1 MDIQK
6 LLAKSP
12 KNGGDTLAQHT
23 LDVVERMGQLKKRLP
38 HLAEDINFPELW
50 EVMFATAWIHDF
62 GKVADGFQK
71 VLRGELPSWGFRHEV
86 LSLGFMEWFFEPDSL
101 PYMIAASAIASHHKD
116 YPLLNEQFIE
126 DPSISGIQERW
137 ETEIHE
143 AQISALATWTQS
155 MYLSTGI
162 TLGFSTPL
170 PIRQIDFT
178 DTLVRGVSIIYKA
191 LNTFKTFYGKQES
204 SWKNRKEKDIFEIR
218 RKAITIRGLILQAD
232 RLASSGAPPLK
243 NIELPGVLHKMS
255 QLPAWYDHQ
264 SQSSLTQG
272 NALLKAP
279 TGSGKTEAALLWAIH
294 QSKTSSATA
303 IFYILPFQ
311 ASINAMFSRFHKV
324 YHIAKD
330 DIALMH
336 SKTIQV
342 LFRQLTEDE
351 QKNRFEAYSIS
362 KKQKS
367 FSRLHQQPIC
377 VGTPY
382 QLLRAGFRLSGYEG
396 QWVMFKNALIIID
409 EIHGYEPKRLGML
422 IAFFKILQE
431 DWGVQF
437 YCMTA
442 TMPKWLE
449 DTIKSRLS
457 IKEQGTLYASPKL
470 FESFK
475 RHQLFTHR
483 GTINEASTIS
493 EIVHKF
499 QHSNHQKIILVV
511 CNKIKTAQAVAHALQ
526 EVLPDEM
533 TSTQDIN
540 ESNILLL
547 HSRYSAEDRNK
558 RETALKDKILKAR
571 AANEGLIVIGT
582 QVVEVS
588 LDVDFDTIY
597 TEPAP
602 LEALLQRI
610 GRVNRHRWHVEGVK
624 PVFVMEDTD
633 DWEFPYQQESLM
645 RRTIQ
650 LLQEHNEQIIDES
663 RVTEWLNQIYEPEVI
678 QLQDKIAEG
687 EKLYNDIGGRN
698 KLIAFHAD
706 KEVKKEFYDLFDGYE
721 VLPESNYQ
729 RFIEFVDAKN
739 FIEAF
744 ALCVPVNTRQFHSI
758 KNKTYLK
765 DLQVW
770 KVDCYYDSIVGLE
783 ISKESNYN
791 SNLL

>member
-1 MDIQK
+1 MDIQQ

-38 HLAEDINFPELW
+38 HLAEDISFPDLW
-50 EVMFATAWIHDF
+50 EVMFATAWLHDF

-71 VLRGELPSWGFRHEV
+71 VLRGELSSWGFRHEV
-86 LSLGFMEWFFEPDSL
+86 LSLGFIEWFFEPDSL

-116 YPLLNEQFIE
+116 YPLLSEQYIE

-137 ETEIHE
+137 ETEVHE
-143 AQISALATWTQS
+143 TQINALATWTQDRYIS
-155 MYLSTGI
+155 IGME
-162 TLGFSTPL
+162 LGFTTPL
-170 PIRQIDFT
+170 PIRQIDIK
-178 DTLVRGVSIIYKA
+178 DTWTRGVPNIQKA
-191 LNTFKTFYGKQES
+191 LNNFKTFYGKQER
-204 SWKNRKEKDIFEIR
+204 SWNNRKEKEIFEIR
-218 RKAITIRGLILQAD
+218 RKAIAIRGLILQAD

-264 SQSSLTQG
+264 YQSSFTQG

-294 QSKTSSATA
+294 QSKSSSATA

-311 ASINAMFSRFHKV
+311 ASINAMYSRFHKE
-324 YHIAKD
+324 YHIPKD

-342 LFRQLTEDE
+342 LFRQLTNDE
-351 QKNRFEAYSIS
+351 HKNRVEAYTIS

-367 FSRLHQQPIC
+367 FSKLHQQPVC

-409 EIHGYEPKRLGML
+409 EIHGYEPQRLGML
-422 IAFFKILQE
+422 LAFFKILQE
-431 DWGVQF
+431 DWGVKF

-449 DTIKSRLS
+449 DTIKTRLN
-457 IKEQGTLYASPKL
+457 IKEEATLYASNKL
-470 FESFK
+470 YESFR
-475 RHQLFTHR
+475 RHQLFIHS
-483 GTINEASTIS
+483 GMINEESTIS
-493 EIVHKF
+493 EIADKF
-499 QHSNHQKIILVV
+499 QYSSHQKIILVV
-511 CNKIKTAQAVAHALQ
+511 CNKIKTAQAVAYELRK
-526 EVLPDEM
+526 VLHDQM
-533 TSTQDIN
+533 SSTDDIN

-558 RETALKDKILKAR
+558 RETLLKERILKTR

-602 LEALLQRI
+602 LEALLQRF
-610 GRVNRHRWHVEGVK
+610 GRVNRHRWQVEGVK
-624 PVFVMEDTD
+624 PVFVMEETD
-633 DWEFPYQQESLM
+633 DWKYPYQQENLM

-650 LLQEHNEQIIDES
+650 LLQDHNEQIIDEA
-663 RVTEWLNQIYEPEVI
+663 RVTEWLNQIYEPEVS

-721 VLPESNYQ
+721 VLPDSSYQ

-739 FIEAF
+739 YIEAF
-744 ALCVPVNTRQFHSI
+744 ALCVPVNIRQFHSI
-758 KNKTYLK
+758 KNKTLLK

-770 KVDCYYDSIVGLE
+770 MVDCYYDSVVGLD
-783 ISKESNYN
+783 IYKESKSN